1 MVLLVIGLSIGSKTH
16 GKRLSHL
23 FRLLFVIYFHDFSFA
38 NIQFLF
44 HKYNICIKKSIINSF
59 LIQLPAYHL
68 QKEMKREGNA
78 TSSPPPFLINAL
90 HMLQ

>member
-44 HKYNICIKKSIINSF
+44 HKYNICIKKIHN
-59 LIQLPAYHL
+59 
-68 QKEMKREGNA
+68 
-78 TSSPPPFLINAL
+78 
-90 HMLQ
+90 